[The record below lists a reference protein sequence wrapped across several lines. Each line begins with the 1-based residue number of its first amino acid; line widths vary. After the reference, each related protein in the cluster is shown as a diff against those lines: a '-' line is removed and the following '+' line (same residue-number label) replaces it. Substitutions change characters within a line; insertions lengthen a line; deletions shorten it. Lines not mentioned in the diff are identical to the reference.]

1 MVPDTLYL
9 AVSYIDRYLSAQVV
23 TRQRLQLLGVACML
37 IAAKYEEICAPQVE
51 EFCYITDSTYCREE
65 VLEMERGVLNVLKFE
80 LTTPTTKSFLRRF
93 VRAAQAS
100 CKGPSLVLEFLG
112 NYLAELTLVEYGFL
126 PFLPS
131 MIAASAVYLAKLT
144 LDSSTCP
151 WDATLQHYTG
161 YRPWELERCVR
172 AMHELQRNTKS
183 CSLPAVREKYRQH
196 KFKCV
201 ATLVPPAA
209 LTVEHFRE
217 LE

>member
-1 MVPDTLYL
+1 MC
-9 AVSYIDRYLSAQVV
+9 
-23 TRQRLQLLGVACML
+23 ACV
-37 IAAKYEEICAPQVE
+37 Q
-51 EFCYITDSTYCREE
+51 

-196 KFKCV
+196 KVSCERR
-201 ATLVPPAA
+201 P
-209 LTVEHFRE
+209 RGR
-217 LE
+217 